1 MHDVHSTNSSTNK
14 HKERK
19 TMDIKKVTVSHL
31 NPVKPE
37 AKFFEVSPEW
47 MKACGHEGEENIM
60 EIIKVEHLT
69 NMPSVV
75 QGLKDWYTLKAPWG
89 REWLVAGGRG
99 KPVK

>member
-19 TMDIKKVTVSHL
+19 TMAT
-31 NPVKPE
+31 E
-37 AKFFEVSPEW
+37 FFEVSPKW

-60 EIIKVEHLT
+60 EIVRIQHFGHA
-69 NMPSVV
+69 P
-75 QGLKDWYTLKAPWG
+75 DWCKNFYTLKTPWG
-89 REWLVAGGRG
+89 KEWLVAGGRG